1 MAGLS
6 VSFTLGK
13 ASVLHGANVEHNNR
27 GFVAKNVDKNKIKD
41 NVTYVKQD
49 VREAYSE
56 LFGKSV
62 EAYNGNRKR
71 NDRKIDDYYER
82 IANGKRE
89 EAFYEIVVQFGDSKT
104 SPCGSENGKIVQGL
118 LDEYIKGFRDRN
130 PNLHIFNAVLHMDE
144 ASPHLHINFIPFYTK
159 GRVNGLNKG
168 VSMKAALDEQGFTA
182 KNFKENRLVA
192 WEESE
197 RAAMES
203 ILNSHG
209 MSREDKQAHYTHMT
223 VDEYKEKQD
232 EKKVVEL
239 LKKSLQIT
247 NNDLAIQNVRNLKSQ
262 VVFLEREKEKLEI
275 QKKSPYNSFYYSAPE
290 KQAYVQA
297 RLDELEIPYRE
308 TENGFEAQE
317 YYVDKIRKIE
327 KEYKPVRS
335 SAREQVRE
343 DIDRLLM
350 QSGSLEELLKKL
362 ESEKYS
368 VKYGKYI
375 AVKPYYAERYIRLKT
390 LGELYSE
397 FALKNRI
404 AEKKKYEDSI
414 QRKIDEPK
422 HEKGSAKLISV
433 STIRLYTI
441 AISKGALPLRKRE
454 KQKPFSWK
462 NDSELDKLLLL
473 NQKINNGVT
482 LQTLK
487 EDFENQERKCNSIVA
502 ERQKSEAD
510 LKAFYELKEKIEI
523 VFEGKASKLFSRQ
536 QAENDLMRHPN
547 ITESNY
553 KNIDILI
560 NNEISNLKKVESEL
574 SSEQQKLKECA
585 DLYSAAEKIFG
596 GTYVQSLVA
605 DERERRESKYV
616 SNGLKDST

>member
-1 MAGLS
+1 
-6 VSFTLGK
+6 
-13 ASVLHGANVEHNNR
+13 
-27 GFVAKNVDKNKIKD
+27 
-41 NVTYVKQD
+41 
-49 VREAYSE
+49 
-56 LFGKSV
+56 
-62 EAYNGNRKR
+62 
-71 NDRKIDDYYER
+71 
-82 IANGKRE
+82 
-89 EAFYEIVVQFGDSKT
+89 
-104 SPCGSENGKIVQGL
+104 
-118 LDEYIKGFRDRN
+118 
-130 PNLHIFNAVLHMDE
+130 
-144 ASPHLHINFIPFYTK
+144 
-159 GRVNGLNKG
+159 
-168 VSMKAALDEQGFTA
+168 MKAALDEQGFTA

-197 RAAMES
+197 RVAMES

-275 QKKSPYNSFYYSAPE
+275 QKKSPYKSFYYSAPE

-375 AVKPYYAERYIRLKT
+375 AVKSYYAERYIRLKT

-414 QRKIDEPK
+414 QRKIDELK
-422 HEKGSAKLISV
+422 HEKGSEKLISV

-536 QAENDLMRHPN
+536 QAENDLM
-547 ITESNY
+547 
-553 KNIDILI
+553 
-560 NNEISNLKKVESEL
+560 
-574 SSEQQKLKECA
+574 
-585 DLYSAAEKIFG
+585 
-596 GTYVQSLVA
+596 
-605 DERERRESKYV
+605 
-616 SNGLKDST
+616 